1 MTNWKKLMNK
11 NYLGSWDVDEGK
23 DLVLTIK
30 GARQEEVQNP
40 SGKKEECLVVDFAE
54 PEFKPM
60 IINSTN
66 GNNIE
71 KATGT
76 PYIEQW
82 AGHKISIF
90 TAKVSAFGEIVDAL
104 RIRPTA
110 PIEVAPVE
118 KKHYCENCGKEI
130 QPFGDM
136 DSEAFASYTKKKLG
150 KELCLECSKK
160 LAKEKEAKK

>member
-11 NYLGSWDVDEGK
+11 NYLGSWDVENGK
-23 DLVLTIK
+23 DLILTIR
-30 GARQEEVQNP
+30 GARQEKVKNP
-40 SGKKEECLVVDFAE
+40 QGKEEECLVVDFVE
-54 PEFKPM
+54 SEYKPM

-66 GNNIE
+66 GTNIE

-82 AGHKISIF
+82 SGHKISLF
-90 TAKVSAFGEIVDAL
+90 TAKVSAFGDIVDAI

-110 PIEVAPVE
+110 PVEPPKPV
-118 KKHYCENCGKEI
+118 KHFCESCGKEI
-130 QPFGDM
+130 APFGDM
-136 DSEAFASYTKKKLG
+136 DSEAFATYTKKKLG

-160 LAKEKEAKK
+160 LANKKEAK

>member
-11 NYLGSWDVDEGK
+11 NYLGSWDVEEGK
-23 DLVLTIK
+23 DLILTIK

-40 SGKKEECLVVDFAE
+40 SGKKEKCLIVDFIE
-54 PEFKPM
+54 PDFKPM

-66 GNNIE
+66 GSNIE

-82 AGHKISIF
+82 AGHKIAIF

-110 PIEVAPVE
+110 PIEQAPAV
-118 KKHYCENCGKEI
+118 KHYCESCGKEI

-136 DSEAFASYTKKKLG
+136 DAEAFATYTKKKLG